1 MFSFSIHSWMI
12 SDLKLSG
19 NELLVYGII
28 YHFSSIP
35 KNYFTASLSTISET
49 LNISLNTV
57 QRTLKKLVET
67 NLIIKEDVIV
77 NNTKYCRYCANLNM
91 LNTEE
96 EDDSQEG
103 YSQNGYGGIAKMAN
117 KKYNNTNNIDNKQSN
132 KQITTRGL
140 FSNDKNKEKKSVNF
154 ERMVKMISGYC
165 ICNHFSE
172 GVKKHLIDYL
182 QFRFKRGLEPVQWER
197 ILAPIN
203 KRTEE
208 DVISHIDNALA
219 GGYMVLVPSWEIN
232 KYNKP
237 IDNIVRDYDED
248 VDHTRSEEGF

>member
-28 YHFSSIP
+28 YHFSSIQ
-35 KNYFTASLSTISET
+35 KNYFTASLNTISET

-57 QRTLKKLVET
+57 QRTLKKLVEM

-77 NNTKYCRYCANLNM
+77 NNTKYCRYCADLSILNFE
-91 LNTEE
+91 T

-132 KQITTRGL
+132 KQITRHGL
-140 FSNDKNKEKKSVNF
+140 FSVDKNKEKKSINF
-154 ERMVKMISGYC
+154 ERMIKMIAGFC
-165 ICNHFSE
+165 ICNHFSDN
-172 GVKKHLIDYL
+172 VKQHLIDYL
-182 QFRFKRGLEPVQWER
+182 QFRFKKGLEPVQWEK
-197 ILAPIN
+197 ILSPLS

-208 DVISHIDNALA
+208 DVISHVDNALA

-237 IDNIVRDYDED
+237 VDNIVRDYDEG
-248 VDHTRSEEGF
+248 VDHTRTEEGF